1 MKITRKDAIKII
13 EKITYRE
20 DPYWEVIT
28 DDWYDET
35 KDDWPTII
43 DVFEA
48 LGISKEEY
56 GECVHG

>member
-1 MKITRKDAIKII
+1 MEITRKDAIKII

-20 DPYWEVIT
+20 DPYWEDIIE
-28 DDWYDET
+28 DWYEENDA
-35 KDDWPTII
+35 WPTII

-56 GECVHG
+56 EESVHG